1 LDCTFIKGDI
11 SNRSDVESL
20 PAVDWIIDCAA
31 NPSVLAGTHSG
42 SLGLLQ
48 DNLMGTL
55 YLLEKCKRNR
65 AGFILIS
72 TSRVYS
78 IAALN
83 AIPLHSNGRAF
94 TIDTTQNLPLGITEK
109 GVTETCPVTAPV
121 SLYGATKL
129 ASEIMAM
136 EYHHSFGFPVWI
148 NRCGVLAG
156 AGQLGKIDQ
165 GIFSFWIYQY
175 LRNKPLS
182 FIGYG
187 GTGLQARDML
197 HPEDLFQLMVQ
208 QITQPMAGAP
218 ITVNL
223 GGGIAN
229 TLSLAE
235 LDAYCKQQI
244 DANKPIATIQENRPY
259 DIPFYSTD
267 YSLAKKVWNWEP
279 RRTSTAIL
287 AEILA
292 YAYAHP
298 EWLQAVSE

>member
-1 LDCTFIKGDI
+1 
-11 SNRSDVESL
+11 
-20 PAVDWIIDCAA
+20 
-31 NPSVLAGTHSG
+31 
-42 SLGLLQ
+42 
-48 DNLMGTL
+48 
-55 YLLEKCKRNR
+55 
-65 AGFILIS
+65 
-72 TSRVYS
+72 
-78 IAALN
+78 
-83 AIPLHSNGRAF
+83 
-94 TIDTTQNLPLGITEK
+94 
-109 GVTETCPVTAPV
+109 
-121 SLYGATKL
+121 
-129 ASEIMAM
+129 
-136 EYHHSFGFPVWI
+136 
-148 NRCGVLAG
+148 
-156 AGQLGKIDQ
+156 
-165 GIFSFWIYQY
+165 
-175 LRNKPLS
+175 
-182 FIGYG
+182 
-187 GTGLQARDML
+187 ML

-298 EWLQAVSE
+298 EWLRAVSE